1 MENEVLI
8 LNDQG
13 YMGRIINVDTT
24 RAIIYIDNHNIINRL
39 SVTDL
44 VAIKTFS
51 EQKILI
57 GMVESVS
64 RGIEQDDV
72 VIDGMELDVEY
83 VDNAKDL
90 VKVAVIGTFFLV
102 KGDEKNIFKRGASS
116 FPLIDSKCY
125 LIESNNLQRFMG
137 IFANGDNDEY
147 TLDIGTFVNDSNAKA
162 ILDGDKL
169 FQRHA
174 CILGSTGSGK
184 SWCVATILEKAAKLK
199 YSNIIVFDIHGEY
212 KTLTIGDDKIAEGY
226 HIAGA
231 CDSEENEE
239 AIYMPYWLLNREEL
253 LSMVLDRSDN
263 NAPNQASRFTLHIKD
278 LKKDVLEKEDKHD
291 LKKSFTVD
299 SPIPYSIEALMELLK
314 EDDTRKG
321 IGAKGAPV
329 KGEWEGKL
337 TRFVSRLEAKID
349 DKRYSFMYNPPKQA
363 LEYNWLYEMVGK
375 LLESNGAKKGIKIVD
390 FSEVPSDVLPIVTG
404 TLARILYNVQFWLN
418 EEERTPFTI
427 LCDEAHLYLPLK
439 ENVDSVE
446 RQALYNFERIAKE
459 GRKYGVSL
467 LVVSQRPSD
476 VSKTILSQCNN
487 FIILRLTNDRDQ
499 SVVKNLI
506 PDSLKGV
513 VECLPILDVGESI
526 VLGDS
531 ILLPNRIRINEPLI
545 KPKSDTKKFWTEWNE
560 KMQEKDK
567 LITAIEN
574 FRAQTRL

>member
-1 MENEVLI
+1 
-8 LNDQG
+8 
-13 YMGRIINVDTT
+13 
-24 RAIIYIDNHNIINRL
+24 
-39 SVTDL
+39 
-44 VAIKTFS
+44 
-51 EQKILI
+51 
-57 GMVESVS
+57 
-64 RGIEQDDV
+64 
-72 VIDGMELDVEY
+72 
-83 VDNAKDL
+83 
-90 VKVAVIGTFFLV
+90 
-102 KGDEKNIFKRGASS
+102 
-116 FPLIDSKCY
+116 
-125 LIESNNLQRFMG
+125 
-137 IFANGDNDEY
+137 
-147 TLDIGTFVNDSNAKA
+147 
-162 ILDGDKL
+162 
-169 FQRHA
+169 
-174 CILGSTGSGK
+174 
-184 SWCVATILEKAAKLK
+184 
-199 YSNIIVFDIHGEY
+199 
-212 KTLTIGDDKIAEGY
+212 
-226 HIAGA
+226 
-231 CDSEENEE
+231 
-239 AIYMPYWLLNREEL
+239 
-253 LSMVLDRSDN
+253 MVLDRSDN

>member
-8 LNDQG
+8 LNDKG

-44 VAIKTFS
+44 IAIKTFS

-125 LIESNNLQRFMG
+125 LIESNNLQRFMS

-199 YSNIIVFDIHGEY
+199 YTNIIVFDIHGEY
-212 KTLTIGDDKIAEGY
+212 KTLTAGDNKIAEGY

-299 SPIPYSIEALMELLK
+299 SPIPYSLEALMELLK

-363 LEYNWLYEMVGK
+363 LEYNWLYDMVGK
-375 LLESNGAKKGIKIVD
+375 LLESNGDKKGIKIVD

-513 VECLPILDVGESI
+513 VECLPILDVGEAI
-526 VLGDS
+526 ALGDS
-531 ILLPNRIRINEPLI
+531 ILLPNRIRISEPLI
-545 KPKSDTKKFWTEWNE
+545 KPKSDTKKFWKEWNE

-574 FRAQTRL
+574 FRAQTKL